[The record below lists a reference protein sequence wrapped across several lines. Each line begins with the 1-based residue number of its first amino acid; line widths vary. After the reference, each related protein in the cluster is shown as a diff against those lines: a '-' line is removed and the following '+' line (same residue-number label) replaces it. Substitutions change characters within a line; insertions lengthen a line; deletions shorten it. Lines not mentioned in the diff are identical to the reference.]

1 MGLFFIFFAKY
12 YDLVTTIPPISYYY
26 EIAINPKGVV
36 MEDKFAEDL
45 ALLVCLTK
53 RIAIV
58 ACEMQ
63 KVCNDILE
71 NAQVKVS
78 NISPEDYE

>member
-1 MGLFFIFFAKY
+1 M
-12 YDLVTTIPPISYYY
+12 D
-26 EIAINPKGVV
+26 
-36 MEDKFAEDL
+36 DKFAEDL

-71 NAQVKVS
+71 NSQVTVS
-78 NISPEDYE
+78 TISPEDYD

>member
-1 MGLFFIFFAKY
+1 
-12 YDLVTTIPPISYYY
+12 
-26 EIAINPKGVV
+26 

-58 ACEMQ
+58 ANEMQ
-63 KVCNDILE
+63 KVCTEMLE
-71 NAQVKVS
+71 NSKVTVS
-78 NISPEDYE
+78 TISQEDYE

>member
-1 MGLFFIFFAKY
+1 
-12 YDLVTTIPPISYYY
+12 
-26 EIAINPKGVV
+26 

-63 KVCNDILE
+63 KVCTELLE
-71 NAQVKVS
+71 TAQVK
-78 NISPEDYE
+78 ISTIPPEDYD

>member
-1 MGLFFIFFAKY
+1 
-12 YDLVTTIPPISYYY
+12 
-26 EIAINPKGVV
+26 

-45 ALLVCLTK
+45 ALLACLTK

-63 KVCNDILE
+63 KVCTELLE
-71 NAQVKVS
+71 TTQVK
-78 NISPEDYE
+78 ISTIPPEDYD

>member
-1 MGLFFIFFAKY
+1 
-12 YDLVTTIPPISYYY
+12 
-26 EIAINPKGVV
+26 
-36 MEDKFAEDL
+36 MEDKFVEDL

-63 KVCNDILE
+63 KVCTELLDTI
-71 NAQVKVS
+71 QVK
-78 NISPEDYE
+78 ISTIPPEDYD